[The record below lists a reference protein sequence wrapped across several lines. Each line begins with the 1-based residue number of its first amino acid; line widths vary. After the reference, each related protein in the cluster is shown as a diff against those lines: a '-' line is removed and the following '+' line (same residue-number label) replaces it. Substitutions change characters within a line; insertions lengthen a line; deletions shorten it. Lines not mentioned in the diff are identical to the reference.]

1 MRVDARMKQVFPT
14 ILAALITLVAYLQA
28 RGLAQLFAA
37 NIGDIVMVAPRALQE
52 EVRDM
57 TAWRERK
64 ADGSAILSR
73 NVFDSVTG
81 PLDSPEGPDSRVE
94 SLQQNH
100 ENPYADPA
108 CEAARVLLITTTE
121 DPTWSFAAIAIG
133 HERAT
138 LRRIG
143 DGVGDRTV
151 YAMTWDRVWMVK
163 SGRRCQLELG
173 REIASISGKPPK
185 GNEIIDQP
193 PLLVPPAIA
202 SKIIRITENRYDV
215 DRTIIEAI
223 MDKKD
228 VLFRNLRVIPARD
241 ADGASM
247 KLSGIKKSSLLD
259 LLGLANGDKLQ
270 KINGFD
276 MSDPLIA
283 VQAYSRLLTADK
295 LDVRIVRAGKP
306 ETIEINLR

>member
-1 MRVDARMKQVFPT
+1 M
-14 ILAALITLVAYLQA
+14 AALITLLAYLQA

-37 NIGDIVMVAPRALQE
+37 NLGDVVVAAQQPLKEQS
-52 EVRDM
+52 RDM
-57 TAWRERK
+57 AAWAERK
-64 ADGSAILSR
+64 PDGSAILAR
-73 NVFDSVTG
+73 NAFDSVTG
-81 PLDSPEGPDSRVE
+81 PLGGTKEPNSPGETSHE
-94 SLQQNH
+94 NQ

-108 CEAARVLLITTTE
+108 CDAARVLLITTAE

-133 HERAT
+133 HEKAT

-163 SGRRCQLELG
+163 SGLRCQLKLG
-173 REIASISGKPPK
+173 REIASTSGKPPK
-185 GNEIIDQP
+185 DNEIISQP
-193 PLLVPPAIA
+193 PLLVPPDIA
-202 SKIIRITENRYDV
+202 NKITRIAENRYDV
-215 DRTIIEAI
+215 DRSIIEAI

-228 VLFRNLRVIPARD
+228 VLFRSLRVIPARD

-247 KLSGIKKSSLLD
+247 KLNGIKKGSLLG

-276 MSDPLIA
+276 MSDPMIA

-306 ETIEINLR
+306 ESIEINLR

>member
-1 MRVDARMKQVFPT
+1 MAT
-14 ILAALITLVAYLQA
+14 LLALVAYLQA

-37 NIGDIVMVAPRALQE
+37 NIDNVVATAPRALQAQ
-52 EVRDM
+52 VRDI
-57 TAWRERK
+57 TAWAK
-64 ADGSAILSR
+64 GKPDGSAILAR
-73 NVFDSVTG
+73 NAFDSVTG
-81 PLDSPEGPDSRVE
+81 PLDGKKEPHSPSEVSVNN
-94 SLQQNH
+94 Q
-100 ENPYADPA
+100 ENPYGDPA
-108 CEAARVLLITTTE
+108 CDAARVMLITTAE
-121 DPTWSFAAIAIG
+121 DPTWSFAAIAVG

-143 DGVGDRTV
+143 DGVGDQTV

-163 SGRRCQLELG
+163 SGLRCQLKLG
-173 REIASISGKPPK
+173 QEIASASSTLPKSGAT
-185 GNEIIDQP
+185 IDQS
-193 PLLVPPAIA
+193 PLLIPPDIA
-202 SKIIRITENRYDV
+202 NKITRITDNRFDV
-215 DRTIIEAI
+215 DRSVIEAI

-228 VLFRNLRVIPARD
+228 VLFRSLRVIPARD

-247 KLSGIKKSSLLD
+247 KLSGIKKGSLLG

-276 MSDPLIA
+276 MSDPMIA

-306 ETIEINLR
+306 ESIEINLK